1 MPPRSDS
8 ERYENAALRLKN
20 GTPRAWQSLPWV
32 TNRAAARWAKEGST
46 VVPTVKDTGV
56 AISLACEQ
64 RPAQLQS
71 IGRAI
76 LRHGPNIKHRR
87 CGMTVRHLS
96 AKTAKT
102 TPGACTTG
110 TVMLP
115 WDAATRLKFGS
126 CQPKPRV
133 GRRKHIAD
141 GPKGAASRGRARQRL
156 NPPKFRI
163 ALPRGFGC
171 GASILLGHWAVCPS
185 SKSVILFL
193 ILQWMQRTG
202 GVFLSVAFV
211 F

>member
-32 TNRAAARWAKEGST
+32 TNRAAARLAKEGST
-46 VVPTVKDTGV
+46 VVSTVKGTGV
-56 AISLACEQ
+56 AISLACEK
-64 RPAQLQS
+64 RPAQLQTN
-71 IGRAI
+71 GRAI

-126 CQPKPRV
+126 CQPKHWEV
-133 GRRKHIAD
+133 RRKHIAD
-141 GPKGAASRGRARQRL
+141 GNRAVARFWL
-156 NPPKFRI
+156 WSFNSSWPLGGVPKFKKCNFI
-163 ALPRGFGC
+163 FNSSMDGTNWGVIVISC
-171 GASILLGHWAVCPS
+171 ICLL
-185 SKSVILFL
+185 
-193 ILQWMQRTG
+193 R
-202 GVFLSVAFV
+202 
-211 F
+211 

>member
-115 WDAATRLKFGS
+115 SDAALRLKFGS
-126 CQPKPRV
+126 CED
-133 GRRKHIAD
+133 D
-141 GPKGAASRGRARQRL
+141 GPSRIHESR
-156 NPPKFRI
+156 
-163 ALPRGFGC
+163 C
-171 GASILLGHWAVCPS
+171 CAVLVVEPQF
-185 SKSVILFL
+185 FL
-193 ILQWMQRTG
+193 DIGWCAQVQK
-202 GVFLSVAFV
+202 V
-211 F
+211 